1 MATIKFR
8 LREVK
13 KETYPILVRLIVG
26 YRKEYQSKTEFSIN
40 PKYWDNK
47 TNLPKGNTE
56 DIKLLKGNLKK
67 LDSYLESEL
76 NKSLGNG
83 VLIDKYWLDEQI
95 VNCFNR
101 KEKTDNSI
109 LTNYIQHIIDN
120 ANTKK
125 IIGTNRVGL
134 SKGRIRSYN
143 TFLNL
148 INTYQE
154 ESYKKQIHLL
164 DINKPFVDKF
174 TIWLMNT
181 KKYSDN
187 YSGKVLSNLKTVCRD
202 AKNNLIEVNEYS
214 TRIEVFKEKKEDR
227 IIQILSFDE
236 LEKLKEVKL
245 EGAKDNARNLF
256 VVGCY
261 LGQRV
266 GDLMKLNKSNLRIEQ
281 NYLFVDLVQ
290 EKTRKSVTIPV
301 YDEFVKNIL
310 LNKFPYSIEPQK
322 FNVHIKDVCEL
333 AKIDSVVSGRKTNSK
348 IKRKEL
354 GKFPKYKLITSHCM
368 RRSFASNHYG
378 KMKTPLI
385 IAITGHSREEEF
397 LKYIGVPED
406 KDTNAKEFLRQLEL
420 HNNSINKESQLKAV

>member
-26 YRKEYQSKTEFSIN
+26 YRKEYQSKTGFSIN
-40 PKYWDNK
+40 PKYWDDK

-67 LDSYLESEL
+67 LDSYIESEL

-95 VNCFNR
+95 VNCFGR

-134 SKGRIRSYN
+134 SKGRIRSYK

-148 INTYQE
+148 INTYQV

-187 YSGKVLSNLKTVCRD
+187 YSGKALSNLKTVCRD
-202 AKNNLIEVNEYS
+202 AKSNLIDVNEYS
-214 TRIEVFKEKKEDR
+214 TKIEVFKEKKEDR
-227 IIQILSFDE
+227 IIQILTFDE
-236 LEKLKEVKL
+236 LEKLKQVRL
-245 EGAKDNARNLF
+245 EGAKDNVRNWF

-266 GDLMKLNKSNLRIEQ
+266 GDLMKLSKSNIRIEQ
-281 NYLFVDLVQ
+281 NFLFVDLVQ
-290 EKTRKSVTIPV
+290 EKTGKSVTIPV
-301 YDEFVKNIL
+301 YDEFVKDIL
-310 LNKFPYSIEPQK
+310 LNKLPYSIKPQK
-322 FNVHIKDVCEL
+322 FNLHIKNVCKL
-333 AKIDSVVSGRKTNSK
+333 AGIDSLIIGKKNNSDS
-348 IKRKEL
+348 KRKEL
-354 GKFPKYKLITSHCM
+354 GTFPKYELITSHCM

-378 KMKTPLI
+378 KMNTSLI
-385 IAITGHSREEEF
+385 IGITAHSREEEF

-420 HNNSINKESQLKAV
+420 HNNSINKGTQLKAV

>member
-13 KETYPILVRLIVG
+13 KDTHPVLVRLIVG
-26 YRKEYQSKTEFSIN
+26 YRKEYQSKTGFSVN
-40 PKYWDNK
+40 PKYWDSK

-56 DIKLLKGNLKK
+56 DLKILKGNLKK

-101 KEKTDNSI
+101 KEKTDTSI
-109 LTNYIQHIIDN
+109 LTNYIQYIIDN

-134 SKGRIRSYN
+134 SKGRIRSYK

-148 INTYQE
+148 IIKYQE

-164 DINKPFVDKF
+164 DINKPFVDKL
-174 TIWLMNT
+174 TTWLMNT
-181 KKYSDN
+181 KKYSEN
-187 YSGKVLSNLKTVCRD
+187 YSGKVLSNIKTVCRD

-214 TRIEVFKEKKEDR
+214 TKIDVFKEKKEDR

-256 VVGCY
+256 VVGCF

-266 GDLMKLNKSNLRIEQ
+266 GDLMKLNKSNLRMT
-281 NYLFVDLVQ
+281 L
-290 EKTRKSVTIPV
+290 S
-301 YDEFVKNIL
+301 
-310 LNKFPYSIEPQK
+310 
-322 FNVHIKDVCEL
+322 
-333 AKIDSVVSGRKTNSK
+333 
-348 IKRKEL
+348 
-354 GKFPKYKLITSHCM
+354 
-368 RRSFASNHYG
+368 
-378 KMKTPLI
+378 
-385 IAITGHSREEEF
+385 
-397 LKYIGVPED
+397 
-406 KDTNAKEFLRQLEL
+406 
-420 HNNSINKESQLKAV
+420 